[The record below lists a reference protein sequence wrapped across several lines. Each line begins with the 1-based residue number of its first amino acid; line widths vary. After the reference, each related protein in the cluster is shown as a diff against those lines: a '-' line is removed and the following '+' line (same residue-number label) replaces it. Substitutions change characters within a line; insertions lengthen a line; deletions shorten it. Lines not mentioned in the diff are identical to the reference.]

1 MRYNMACY
9 KAYILVQAV
18 EFNEGQSQSAEILKT
33 RTRCCVSQVLRTWY
47 LGARWGGE
55 KEPSSLCGGGKDA
68 ILLVACV
75 RTHFGF

>member
-1 MRYNMACY
+1 MYRRYS
-9 KAYILVQAV
+9 VH
-18 EFNEGQSQSAEILKT
+18 GTS
-33 RTRCCVSQVLRTWY
+33 
-47 LGARWGGE
+47 ARWGGE